1 MLAAMASFIGKFA
14 LKAAIKKVVAGQI
27 EQAVMQE
34 VTEKLA
40 DELEEKAA
48 KKPRILGVE
57 SETWY
62 TFRMAQEKYWR
73 RANEL
78 LANQMADRVRA
89 EYGTA
94 TQSTGAPPFA
104 LTANPTG
111 DGLVLNFR
119 KSPRSAGYDRNEC
132 RSVAISAMRKSM
144 RAYVRMAASGISIE
158 D

>member
-1 MLAAMASFIGKFA
+1 MLAAMASFLGKFA
-14 LKAAIKKVVAGQI
+14 LKAALKKIVAEQV
-27 EQAVMQE
+27 EQAVVQE

-40 DELEEKAA
+40 DELEEKAEQ
-48 KKPRILGVE
+48 KPRILGVE

-73 RANEL
+73 RASGF

-89 EYGTA
+89 EYGDA

-104 LTANPTG
+104 LTASPTG

-119 KSPRSAGYDRNEC
+119 KSPRSAGYDRSVC
-132 RSVAISAMRKSM
+132 RSAAITAVRKSM
-144 RAYVRMAASGISIE
+144 RAYVRMAASGIPIE